1 VGIQEKILQQF
12 QKWDRE
18 KKIVT
23 IVIKKSIL
31 AENEMGI
38 VELSVGHDISKVS
51 PPSRLY
57 LPEQVSRRRI
67 DVSVS
72 LCISRVIT
80 AWIRSC
86 GILEL
91 RIAHFVEPWVD
102 QHYSTA
108 PPVHCAKHM
117 LR

>member
-1 VGIQEKILQQF
+1 
-12 QKWDRE
+12 
-18 KKIVT
+18 
-23 IVIKKSIL
+23 
-31 AENEMGI
+31 MGI
-38 VELSVGHDISKVS
+38 VELSVGHDIS
-51 PPSRLY
+51 SRLY
-57 LPEQVSRRRI
+57 LAEQVSRRRI

>member
-1 VGIQEKILQQF
+1 VGVQEKILQQF

-18 KKIVT
+18 KKSVT

-38 VELSVGHDISKVS
+38 VELSVGHDIS
-51 PPSRLY
+51 SRLY